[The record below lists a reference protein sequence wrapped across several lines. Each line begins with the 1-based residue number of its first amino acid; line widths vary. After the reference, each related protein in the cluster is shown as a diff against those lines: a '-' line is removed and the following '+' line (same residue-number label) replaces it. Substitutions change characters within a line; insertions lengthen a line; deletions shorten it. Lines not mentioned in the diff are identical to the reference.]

1 MDQRLGANP
10 NFFSQL
16 AGKLPAVSTRSA
28 GSPVPVATSSPGT
41 DQFGQFLQGL
51 QSRPI
56 DLYRPRAAEGQGQK
70 LDFSA

>member
-1 MDQRLGANP
+1 MSQRLGQNP
-10 NFFSQL
+10 NAFLQL

-28 GSPVPVATSSPGT
+28 GSPVPVAASGPGT

-56 DLYRPRAAEGQGQK
+56 NLERPRAAEGQGQK
-70 LDFSA
+70 LDLSA